1 MRRRYWLGLKL
12 FFLLTIITACSGE
25 NSGETG
31 NDSAKAEEEKEKI
44 TLKFAVSQSE
54 SHDLNA
60 GTFTPFMEKV
70 TELSEGQVEFE
81 FYPAE
86 QLGKAGDLLELT
98 SDGVTDIGFYFPP
111 YYPSKMPI
119 TSALIQ
125 IPGLYSTA
133 YEGTMT
139 YHELSKQSPVLE
151 TDFLNNG
158 VRPILAIA
166 AQPAEL
172 WTKGKEIRVPSDIKG
187 MKVRVSGELTNKAIV
202 ALDASP
208 VNITLPELYEGLERD
223 VYDSIN
229 LNAVSMS
236 DYGLGEL
243 IKYGTNG
250 LGFGGVAVG
259 LIINEKVF
267 QDLSEN
273 IQKILVQVG
282 DELTESVG
290 HRYDDNSERI
300 IQEFRDNGV
309 NVYELSESEKA
320 EWKKFYVEI
329 EESFLSEQNSP
340 DLEKTLDAFR
350 EVVKKYN

>member
-1 MRRRYWLGLKL
+1 MRKFLMV
-12 FFLLTIITACSGE
+12 FMFAFLLIITTACSG
-25 NSGETG
+25 GDETG
-31 NDSAKAEEEKEKI
+31 NDTAKAEETKEKI
-44 TLKFAVSQSE
+44 ILKFAVSQPE
-54 SHDLNA
+54 SHDLYA
-60 GTFTPFMEKV
+60 GTFTPFMKKV
-70 TELSEGQVEFE
+70 TELSEGKVEFE

-133 YEGTMT
+133 YEGTMA

-151 TDFLNNG
+151 TDFLKNG
-158 VRPILAIA
+158 VRPLLAIG

-172 WTKGKEIRVPSDIKG
+172 WTKGKEIKSPSDIKG
-187 MKVRVSGELTNKAIV
+187 MKVRVSGELTNKAV
-202 ALDASP
+202 LALNASP

-243 IKYGTNG
+243 IKFGTNG
-250 LGFGGVAVG
+250 VGFGGVTVG
-259 LIINEKVF
+259 LIINERVF
-267 QDLSEN
+267 QDLPKD
-273 IQKILVQVG
+273 IQNILVEVG

-290 HRYDDNSERI
+290 HRYDNNSNKI
-300 IQEFRDNGV
+300 IQGFKENGV

-320 EWKKFYVEI
+320 QWKNFYVEI
-329 EESFLSEQNSP
+329 EKSFLSEQNSP
-340 DLEKTLDAFR
+340 QLENTLATFR
-350 EVVKKYN
+350 ELVKKYN